1 MQARSHLPTGIILA
15 AGLSSR
21 MHRPK
26 QLLPWGSG
34 TVIEEIASRVRG
46 RLPETIVVL
55 GHLAHKISP
64 MLSAVDVKIVVNQD
78 YEHGMLSSVQCGI
91 AAATGASA
99 YLIFLGDQPVV
110 DDEVIDA
117 VVKAFEG
124 TGRGI
129 VVPVFGG
136 KRGHPVLISSH
147 YAEEILALGDGEG
160 LNVVT
165 RGHPRDTLEVAVET
179 ATVLEDMDTPDDYQ
193 RALNK
198 HGELGEY
205 G

>member
-1 MQARSHLPTGIILA
+1 MKARSQLPSGIILA

-21 MHRPK
+21 MNRPK

-34 TVIEEIASRVRG
+34 TVIEEIARRVRG

-64 MLSAVDVKIVVNQD
+64 MLLEVDVKIVVNQE
-78 YEHGMLSSVQCGI
+78 YEHGMLSSVKCGI
-91 AAATGASA
+91 MAATGASA
-99 YLIFLGDQPVV
+99 YLVFLGDQPVV
-110 DDEVIDA
+110 VDEVIDA
-117 VVKAFEG
+117 VVNAYGE

-147 YAEEILALGDGEG
+147 YAQEILALGNEEG

-165 RGHPRDTLEVAVET
+165 RGHPQDTLEIAVET
-179 ATVLEDMDTPDDYQ
+179 ATVLEDMDTPDDYL

-198 HGELGEY
+198 HGELGEN